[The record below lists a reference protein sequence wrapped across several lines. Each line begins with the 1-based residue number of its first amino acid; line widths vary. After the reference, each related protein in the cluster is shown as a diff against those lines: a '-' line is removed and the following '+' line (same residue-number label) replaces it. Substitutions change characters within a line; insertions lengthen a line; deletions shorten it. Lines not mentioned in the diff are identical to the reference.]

1 MRPHLR
7 VGDPLNIRSAGL
19 EETGALLSLEDRL
32 SLAGRQ
38 RGKGWR
44 LVALSTQT
52 SAASLCCRGT
62 RPQGWGPLAGGLRS
76 APTASQVAAPS
87 LPLPSHRGG
96 TRAVKLSHWICPPQ
110 LEPSGG
116 LWSHPESD
124 PNLPR
129 GPGTQRP
136 VSCPS
141 PPPPPHPTPCA
152 RSPSAWPLVVPLLPR
167 GHPPPRTPVV
177 PHRPGLRSCS
187 SGRHLSTLRSEGAQ
201 GTGGDG
207 VQGGPSSEDNVG
219 RWVDSA
225 SPRPPERSHCSPTCR
240 LKIFNSHFKTRR
252 EEF

>member
-1 MRPHLR
+1 MRPRLR
-7 VGDPLNIRSAGL
+7 VGDPLNIWPAGL
-19 EETGALLSLEDRL
+19 EEAGALLSLKDRL

-38 RGKGWR
+38 RGEGWR
-44 LVALSTQT
+44 LAALSTQT

-62 RPQGWGPLAGGLRS
+62 APQGWGPLAGGLRS

-87 LPLPSHRGG
+87 LPLPSHRVG
-96 TRAVKLSHWICPPQ
+96 TRAVKLSRWICPPQ

-116 LWSHPESD
+116 LWSHPESG

-136 VSCPS
+136 S
-141 PPPPPHPTPCA
+141 PPPPPCT

-177 PHRPGLRSCS
+177 PRRPGLRSCS

-201 GTGGDG
+201 GTRGGVAQPSGG
-207 VQGGPSSEDNVG
+207 VREGPSSEDNVG

-225 SPRPPERSHCSPTCR
+225 SPRPPEPSHCFPTCR

-252 EEF
+252 EKL